1 MESVETYLHDIQDE
15 LCDKIVHHWEDD
27 QRFANQREMQQY
39 NCGIAEAMEIIRNV
53 LDRREFKSPLLQ
65 SMKEWFAWKNGRG
78 GIVKEF
84 RSTDEITKEDLEKM
98 YNAIAKFDNYISS
111 ATRKPTDENIGLYEH
126 WIDCRYDIENLIVTD
141 R

>member
-1 MESVETYLHDIQDE
+1 M
-15 LCDKIVHHWEDD
+15 
-27 QRFANQREMQQY
+27 
-39 NCGIAEAMEIIRNV
+39 
-53 LDRREFKSPLLQ
+53 
-65 SMKEWFAWKNGRG
+65 
-78 GIVKEF
+78 KEF

-126 WIDCRYDIENLIVTD
+126 WIDCRYDIENSIVTE